1 MGAQTEQRDTAIAI
15 DVGGTALKC
24 ALVDPAGTVLHTER
38 HPTGRQRG
46 PDAVVGTIVDVAA
59 GLVDNARAQGR
70 HPRAVGIV
78 VPGVVDETN
87 GVAVYSSNIDWRDV
101 PFGDLISQRTGLPTA
116 LGHDVRA
123 GAVAEARLGA
133 GTGSD
138 NVLFVAIGTGIAAG
152 HVVHG
157 RTYPGAHGAPSEL
170 GHVQVR
176 HDGPRCGC
184 GRYGCLESLT
194 SASAVARRYAEA
206 AGHDV
211 TAGAPPATGLAP
223 DPPPAAAE
231 VAAAEIVTRARAGE
245 PAAQRVWRETV
256 DVLADGLVIATRLL
270 DPEVIVVGGGLA
282 EAGDMLLDPLR
293 AAIADRIAFQTV
305 PRLVPAALGDEAGCI
320 GAALLALDR
329 SRAGGTRAQ

>member
-1 MGAQTEQRDTAIAI
+1 MHTPNPDSTRHEVAVAI

-24 ALVDPAGTVLHTER
+24 ALVEPAGTVLHTER
-38 HPTGRQRG
+38 HPTGRERG
-46 PDAVVGTIVDVAA
+46 PDTVVDTIVEVAA
-59 GLVDNARAQGR
+59 GLVGSAREHG
-70 HPRAVGIV
+70 HDPRAVGIV
-78 VPGVVDETN
+78 VPGVVDEAA
-87 GVAVYSSNIDWRDV
+87 GVAVYSSNIDWRNV
-101 PFGDLISQRTGLPTA
+101 PFGDLISRRTGLTTA

-133 GTGSD
+133 GAGSD

-152 HVVHG
+152 HVLHG

-194 SASAVARRYAEA
+194 SASSVARRYAEA
-206 AGHDV
+206 G
-211 TAGAPPATGLAP
+211 G
-223 DPPPAAAE
+223 DPIAAAE
-231 VAAAEIVTRARAGE
+231 VVARAVAGE
-245 PAAQRVWRETV
+245 ARAATVWQETIE
-256 DVLADGLVIATRLL
+256 VLADGLVAAIRML
-270 DPEVIVVGGGLA
+270 DPEVIVLGGGLA
-282 EAGDMLLDPLR
+282 ESGDALLTPLR
-293 AAIADRIAFQTV
+293 PALDERIAFQTV

-329 SRAGGTRAQ
+329 FHALGPKESR